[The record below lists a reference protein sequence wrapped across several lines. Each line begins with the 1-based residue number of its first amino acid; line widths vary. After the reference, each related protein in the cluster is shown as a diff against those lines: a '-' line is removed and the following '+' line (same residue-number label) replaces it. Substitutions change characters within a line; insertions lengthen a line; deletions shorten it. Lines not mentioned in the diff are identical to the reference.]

1 MPKGPIVTSNTI
13 LSTLPASELERLGPY
28 LKHVTLEAGKQLFSP
43 GERADAIYF
52 MESGAVTRYTF
63 VASGESV
70 ETGVFGAG
78 SVVGFPRIFG
88 DRPVQG
94 AVVVTVPGSALVM
107 SVADFFDHA
116 PPGSALYEIILNFA
130 LDYMSAIAQIAAC
143 HALHRLEARLARL
156 LLTFA
161 DYSGDAPVPVTHDA
175 LSEMLGVHRPSV
187 TYALQAL
194 AQAGAVATERRSLR
208 VRDRD
213 ALAQRTCECY
223 AAVRRLLGH
232 HGGGRSAAAS

>member
-1 MPKGPIVTSNTI
+1 MTSTTI
-13 LSTLPASELERLGPY
+13 LSTLPASEFERLRPY
-28 LKHVTLEAGKQLFSP
+28 LKNTPLQTGKQLYTP
-43 GERADAIYF
+43 GERADALYF
-52 MESGAVTRYTF
+52 MESGAVTRYMF

-78 SVVGFPRIFG
+78 TVVGFPRVLG

-94 AVVVTVPGSALVM
+94 ASIVTVPGSALSM
-107 SVADFFDHA
+107 SIADFFEQA
-116 PPGSALYEIILNFA
+116 PAGSPLHELVVDFA
-130 LDYMSAIAQIAAC
+130 VDYIGAVAQLAAC

-161 DYSGDAPVPVTHDA
+161 DHCDGAPVPVTHDA

-194 AQAGAVATERRSLR
+194 SQSGAVVTERRSLR
-208 VRDRD
+208 VRNRE
-213 ALAQRTCECY
+213 ALSERTCECY
-223 AAVRRLLGH
+223 ATVRRLLGNH
-232 HGGGRSAAAS
+232 RSSRRAAAS